1 MTTTKIPFCI
11 CGKSGFVLFRFD
23 PYFIVTGTCSRF
35 SEVLVYSVQLS
46 GKSIEMIR
54 INQRLLSS
62 CRLLHVARDS
72 GVGRHLPCVHQL
84 LSNVE
89 TKMKIYAKIVCTCLK
104 LMILGMIYLTIYWR
118 KVSLK
123 SIKQTQYQSVTI
135 SDQLMGTTV
144 FTPDMEEPIRVVKQF
159 DSTLKYALFTI
170 VWDID
175 VGMNNID
182 KAACSTVKSTFDI
195 TFNEKQNCN

>member
-1 MTTTKIPFCI
+1 LADRPSKIGADPIFVAVVTKKKFLFCI

-23 PYFIVTGTCSRF
+23 PYFIVTGTCPRF

-72 GVGRHLPCVHQL
+72 GVGRLVMSSTACGKRQR
-84 LSNVE
+84 SGE
-89 TKMKIYAKIVCTCLK
+89 TFTLCSSVIVKCGDKNENIYKNRLK
-104 LMILGMIYLTIYWR
+104 LMILGMIYSTIYWR

-123 SIKQTQYQSVTI
+123 SIKQIQYQ
-135 SDQLMGTTV
+135 
-144 FTPDMEEPIRVVKQF
+144 
-159 DSTLKYALFTI
+159 
-170 VWDID
+170 
-175 VGMNNID
+175 
-182 KAACSTVKSTFDI
+182 
-195 TFNEKQNCN
+195 

>member
-1 MTTTKIPFCI
+1 MFAVGRPTLQNWGRPNFFYCSLWQKNVFPFFI

-46 GKSIEMIR
+46 GKNIEMIR
-54 INQRLLSS
+54 INQRLLST
-62 CRLLHVARDS
+62 CRLLHVSRDN
-72 GVGRHLPCVHQL
+72 GVGRHLPFVHQL

-104 LMILGMIYLTIYWR
+104 LMILGMIYSKIYWR

-123 SIKQTQYQSVTI
+123 SIKQTQYQW
-135 SDQLMGTTV
+135 
-144 FTPDMEEPIRVVKQF
+144 QF
-159 DSTLKYALFTI
+159 LINWSINK
-170 VWDID
+170 
-175 VGMNNID
+175 
-182 KAACSTVKSTFDI
+182 
-195 TFNEKQNCN
+195 